1 MIERHRICGGAS
13 HFFLHKNLRIPS
25 LDFRTEI

>member
-1 MIERHRICGGAS
+1 MNERHRFCGGVS

-25 LDFRTEI
+25 LDFRPEI